1 MSQDSEAPTKNGVG
15 EATPPFVSTIPEL
28 KSWSD
33 SESDLESDSG
43 DDAGV
48 NAEAGAPVQQKSVTV
63 LLMGQTGT
71 GKSSFIRLLTGNK
84 DVKIGKSIE
93 PETSDISTFDYA
105 QNDGLEVSL
114 VDTPGFDDNRAH
126 MSDSKLLQDLIE
138 FLLKRRNAKTVN
150 GLIYLHRISDV
161 RFGGTATRNLRMFS
175 RLCGPDAMKNV
186 VILTTRWDE
195 TRRDVAEKTEADL
208 TNSHFKEF
216 VNNGAKVLRHDNT
229 VASARNVIS
238 SIMDLPPIG
247 EIKVVNEIVGGR
259 SLAETDAGRELD
271 SQLTQLKTQHVEDI
285 NGLREQYKA
294 ARLAQDEEQQAE
306 IKRLRD
312 ELLAKLEKVDKDKKN
327 LEGMKQWTFASHGAQ
342 IGLNIPFVPSVIG
355 TMVGGAVGAVADHRA
370 KKKQQAKLRRTESQ
384 RAAAGGAGVV
394 DEAEKETVEVEVEQ
408 LEDLTFK
415 EQGARIGKN
424 IPFVPS
430 VIGSLAGEA
439 LGTVAD
445 YRKGTKD
452 RAKAKRESGQTT
464 DPVAWFKGKL
474 PL

>member
-1 MSQDSEAPTKNGVG
+1 M
-15 EATPPFVSTIPEL
+15 
-28 KSWSD
+28 
-33 SESDLESDSG
+33 
-43 DDAGV
+43 
-48 NAEAGAPVQQKSVTV
+48 
-63 LLMGQTGT
+63 
-71 GKSSFIRLLTGNK
+71 TGNK
-84 DVKIGKSIE
+84 DIKIGKSIE
-93 PETSDISTFDYA
+93 PETSDISTYDFA
-105 QNDGLEVSL
+105 ENDELEVSL

-138 FLLKRRNAKTVN
+138 FLLKRYALTLSWVNLSDAFRLRLERRNAKTVN

-195 TRRDVAEKTEADL
+195 TRRDVAEKTETDL
-208 TNSHFKEF
+208 RNGHFKEF

-238 SIMDLPPIG
+238 SILDLPPIG

-312 ELLAKLEKVDKDKKN
+312 ELLAKLEKIDKDKKN
-327 LEGMKQWTFASHGAQ
+327 LEGMRQWTFASRGAE
-342 IGLNIPFVPSVIG
+342 IGSNIPLVPSVIG

-370 KKKQQAKLRRTESQ
+370 KKKQQAKLRRAQSQ
-384 RAAAGGAGVV
+384 R
-394 DEAEKETVEVEVEQ
+394 D
-408 LEDLTFK
+408 
-415 EQGARIGKN
+415 
-424 IPFVPS
+424 
-430 VIGSLAGEA
+430 
-439 LGTVAD
+439 
-445 YRKGTKD
+445 RKST
-452 RAKAKRESGQTT
+452 RLNSSH
-464 DPVAWFKGKL
+464 
-474 PL
+474 

>member
-1 MSQDSEAPTKNGVG
+1 M
-15 EATPPFVSTIPEL
+15 
-28 KSWSD
+28 
-33 SESDLESDSG
+33 
-43 DDAGV
+43 
-48 NAEAGAPVQQKSVTV
+48 
-63 LLMGQTGT
+63 
-71 GKSSFIRLLTGNK
+71 
-84 DVKIGKSIE
+84 
-93 PETSDISTFDYA
+93 
-105 QNDGLEVSL
+105 
-114 VDTPGFDDNRAH
+114 
-126 MSDSKLLQDLIE
+126 
-138 FLLKRRNAKTVN
+138 N

-195 TRRDVAEKTEADL
+195 TRRDVAEKTETDL
-208 TNSHFKEF
+208 RNGHFKEF

-238 SIMDLPPIG
+238 SILDLPPIA

-312 ELLAKLEKVDKDKKN
+312 ELLAKLEKIDKDKKN
-327 LEGMKQWTFASHGAQ
+327 LEGMRQWTFASRGAE
-342 IGLNIPFVPSVIG
+342 IGSNIPLVPSVIG

-370 KKKQQAKLRRTESQ
+370 KKKQQAKLRRAQSQ
-384 RAAAGGAGVV
+384 RAAAGGGVV
-394 DEAEKETVEVEVEQ
+394 DEGEKETEEVEVEQ
-408 LEDLTFK
+408 VEDLTFK
-415 EQGARIGKN
+415 AQASRIGAN

-452 RAKAKRESGQTT
+452 KAKAKRELGQTT